1 MITIYVDLVGFF
13 NFRSQGVSL
22 DGGDCAKTLK
32 MLRESFNFGSPGV
45 SPERENYA
53 LQEAL
58 GKP

>member
-1 MITIYVDLVGFF
+1 MGVSF
-13 NFRSQGVSL
+13 NFHSQCVSL

-32 MLRESFNFGSPGV
+32 MLRESFNFGSHGV
-45 SPERENYA
+45 SPEGGNYA